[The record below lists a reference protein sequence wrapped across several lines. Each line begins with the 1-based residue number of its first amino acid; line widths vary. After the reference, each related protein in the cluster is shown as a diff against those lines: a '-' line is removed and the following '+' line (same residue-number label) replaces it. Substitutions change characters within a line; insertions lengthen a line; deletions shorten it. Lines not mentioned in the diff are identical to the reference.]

1 MKEALLVQDKQ
12 KIIAVFI
19 ALLAVYIVWGST
31 YLGIKIAIETLPPF
45 LMAGS
50 RFFIAG
56 ILLYSVA
63 WIKVKKHPPLQAWK
77 DTSIV
82 GVLLLLGGNG
92 LVVWAEQSIPSSIAS
107 LVIATV
113 PLWIIIIS
121 KISRSENQANKGV
134 VFGTLLGF
142 LGVAILMFPFNA
154 LNDMSSIHLDT
165 SGMMSV
171 IAAAILWSLGSVYSQ
186 RAKMPSLLIL
196 STAMQMIAGGVAL
209 LLVSF
214 CMQEWQYVIYEN
226 FSSRSII
233 AFFYLTL
240 VGSLMGY
247 TAYIWLLKNT
257 TSFLASTYAFVNPI
271 VAIFLGYIFADEVLT
286 KPMILAALMII
297 GAVVTI
303 IVFKSKKKN
312 DRAA

>member
-12 KIIAVFI
+12 KIVAVI
-19 ALLAVYIVWGST
+19 MALLAVYIVWGST

-50 RFFIAG
+50 RFLMAGLFLYGIA
-56 ILLYSVA
+56 
-63 WIKVKKHPPLQAWK
+63 WMKVKKHPPLYLWK

-107 LVIATV
+107 LIIATV

-121 KISRSENQANKGV
+121 KISRSEHQANKGV

-142 LGVAILMFPFNA
+142 LGVAILMLPFNT
-154 LNDMSSIHLDT
+154 LNDVSSIHLDT
-165 SGMMSV
+165 AGMMAV

-196 STAMQMIAGGVAL
+196 STAMQMIAGGIAL
-209 LLVSF
+209 LVVSYM
-214 CMQEWQYVIYEN
+214 MQEWQQVAYEN
-226 FSSRSII
+226 FSSRSLI
-233 AFFYLTL
+233 AFVYLTL

-247 TAYIWLLKNT
+247 TAYLWLLKNT
-257 TSFLASTYAFVNPI
+257 TSFLASTYAFVNPV

-297 GAVVTI
+297 SAVI
-303 IVFKSKKKN
+303 IITVFKSKKTS
-312 DRAA
+312 